1 MRLGSAP
8 RNTNPALS
16 DRSHAAG
23 HAPRASTPHRPQ
35 APGIPFPCASAV
47 RGIQVT
53 GTYRQGDGVPQPS
66 PDMILPR
73 EFRSPVDATGG
84 DTKTGPIIKFSN
96 GKPERFALA
105 FRSNSVCTL
114 ARQSR
119 ENSASSLVRVS
130 DSRSLSHGQE
140 LGWTIGGNVRI
151 DYRWGEPNIDN
162 ARDYAAELAALPP
175 DVVLSNGNAGSAGVT
190 QAGRSAEQLIVS
202 PVSSRRRP
210 QESRK

>member
-1 MRLGSAP
+1 
-8 RNTNPALS
+8 
-16 DRSHAAG
+16 
-23 HAPRASTPHRPQ
+23 
-35 APGIPFPCASAV
+35 
-47 RGIQVT
+47 
-53 GTYRQGDGVPQPS
+53 
-66 PDMILPR
+66 
-73 EFRSPVDATGG
+73 
-84 DTKTGPIIKFSN
+84 
-96 GKPERFALA
+96 
-105 FRSNSVCTL
+105 
-114 ARQSR
+114 
-119 ENSASSLVRVS
+119 
-130 DSRSLSHGQE
+130 